1 MQSKFTSYRFLA
13 ATLIFSLCWASMSF
27 AQDQYVVEMGPMAG
41 HFTDTTEIHWFLLRK
56 TPDSPSGT
64 AATLEQHVE
73 IFKKRMEVKSVD
85 IKQEKL
91 LGDREVAWVHLT
103 RTAPTLPKDTI
114 NFLTGSCAF
123 QYPFPLNA
131 GGKRRRLN
139 QIFSSMAKEEAD
151 FMVWTGD
158 NVYYLA
164 GEWNSYKG
172 MVNKMLKV
180 RTRYPIDGFLKSCPQ
195 YAIWDDHDYGPNDSD
210 GKFELKDTSLAV
222 FKKFWANPYYG
233 TETQNG
239 VFTHFSQ
246 GDCDFLLL
254 DSRYDCDKS
263 TEVRKLLG
271 DKQMEWL
278 KQTLLAS
285 KANFKFVFSGTQFLP
300 VEQSGET
307 WGKFP
312 KEHGDFMKFLAD
324 NNITGVILVSGDR
337 HYSELNKEERPGTYP
352 LYEFTCSPLTSF
364 MDPSY
369 PKNNPLRVEG
379 TAIRTQNYGRVK
391 VFNDGAERVCRLEE
405 FDRKG
410 KLIWKY
416 DLKLSELK

>member
-1 MQSKFTSYRFLA
+1 MLQLRLILMLSLFGANLA
-13 ATLIFSLCWASMSF
+13 M
-27 AQDQYVVEMGPMAG
+27 AQDKYVVEMGPMPG
-41 HFTDTTEIHWFLLRK
+41 HFTDTTEIHWFLLKK
-56 TPDSPSGT
+56 TPASPNGT
-64 AATLEQHVE
+64 EATLEQHIE
-73 IFKKRMEVKSVD
+73 KLKQRMEVKSVEV
-85 IKQEKL
+85 KQESL
-91 LGDREVAWVHLT
+91 LGERQVAWVHLS

-139 QIFSSMAKEEAD
+139 QIFATMAKEKSD

-164 GEWNSYKG
+164 GQWNSYEG
-172 MVNKMLKV
+172 MVKKMLKS
-180 RTRYPIDGFLKSCPQ
+180 RNRYPINEFLQSCPQ

-210 GKFELKDTSLAV
+210 GKFKMKDTALTV
-222 FKKFWANPYYG
+222 FKKFWTNPYYG
-233 TETQNG
+233 TNGKNG
-239 VFTHFSQ
+239 VYCHFSQ
-246 GDCDFLLL
+246 GDCDFFLL
-254 DSRYDCDKS
+254 DSRFDCDKDKNN
-263 TEVRKLLG
+263 RKLLG
-271 DKQMEWL
+271 DVQMKWL
-278 KQTLLAS
+278 KEQLAAS
-285 KANFKFVFSGTQFLP
+285 KANFKFIFSGTQFLP

-312 KEHGDFMKFLAD
+312 DEHAEFMKFLTD
-324 NNITGVILVSGDR
+324 NKITGVILVSGDR
-337 HYSELNKEERPGTYP
+337 HYSELNKQERAGTYP

-364 MDPSY
+364 MDPTY

-391 VFNDGAERVCRLEE
+391 VFNAGAERICRLEE

-410 KLIWKY
+410 KLIWIY
-416 DLKLSELK
+416 EIKLSELK